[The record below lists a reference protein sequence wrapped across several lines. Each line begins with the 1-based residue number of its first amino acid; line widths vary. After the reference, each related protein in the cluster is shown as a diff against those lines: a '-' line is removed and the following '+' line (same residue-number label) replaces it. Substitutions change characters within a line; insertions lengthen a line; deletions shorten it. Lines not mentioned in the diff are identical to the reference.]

1 MPPNILLVGGC
12 GYIGSYL
19 YQRLARDGFTVT
31 VVDQL
36 KRGNPLGVGVVED
49 DYARMPDDF
58 LAQFDVVL
66 WFAGHSN
73 VKDSTDD
80 PDGAVLNNCLNLFAF
95 AKRLPSRTKLIYAS
109 TGVIYST
116 KGTAVS
122 PASEGSLAR
131 IPSLNAY
138 DMSKFAFDYLATAFL
153 KNSYGLRLGTLC
165 GYSPNLRAELVFNGM
180 NIDAVSRGCVHLKNI
195 NSSRTFLFL
204 SDLWVFV
211 RKLITTPQ
219 HPGIYNVGSV
229 SLTIGQLARVVGDT
243 WNAQVIYEGG
253 TDPYSYVLDTTRMQ
267 AICGNELEA
276 VDLPQRCR
284 QFIEMCGQARI
295 VP

>member
-1 MPPNILLVGGC
+1 MPRNILLVGGC

-19 YQRLARDGFTVT
+19 YQRLDHDGFSVT

-36 KRGNPLGVGVVED
+36 KRGNPLGVAVVEE
-49 DYARMPDDF
+49 DYASLPDDF

-73 VKDSTDD
+73 VKDSTED

-95 AKRLPSRTKLIYAS
+95 AKRLQSRTKLIYAS

-122 PASEGSLAR
+122 PASEGSLAS

-204 SDLWVFV
+204 SDLWVVV

-267 AICGNELEA
+267 SICGNELEA

-284 QFIEMCGQARI
+284 QFIEMCEQARI
-295 VP
+295 VS